1 MWLDV
6 IGKLQPAQTSG
17 FGTGDWIALGLVVAL
32 LLAAFVLPNVIA
44 GLAIRRWTHHPGTGA
59 HGRTTGTAA

>member
-6 IGKLQPAQTSG
+6 IGKLQPAQTGG
-17 FGTGDWIALGLVVAL
+17 FGAGDWIALGLVLAL
-32 LLAAFVLPNVIA
+32 LLAAFALPNAVA
-44 GLAIRRWTHHPGTGA
+44 GLAIRRRTHRPATGA